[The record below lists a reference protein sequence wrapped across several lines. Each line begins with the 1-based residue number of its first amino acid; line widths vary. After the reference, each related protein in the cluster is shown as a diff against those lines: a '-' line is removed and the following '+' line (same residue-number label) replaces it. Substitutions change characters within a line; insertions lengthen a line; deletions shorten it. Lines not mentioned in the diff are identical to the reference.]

1 MLQSA
6 LRRRSLGLLSQRGAP
21 AAAFGSKGGSIS
33 VDLSKAFDTHSE
45 YCTGLVG
52 LVGVVGWMNRTGLR

>member
-6 LRRRSLGLLSQRGAP
+6 LRRRGLGLLGQRGMP
-21 AAAFGSKGGSIS
+21 AAAFGSKGGGSVS

-45 YCTGLVG
+45 
-52 LVGVVGWMNRTGLR
+52 